1 MRYYL
6 SLEVLW
12 REGCTAQWGHNT
24 ITPLTLTAAFNLL
37 CYLLIPRP
45 VKILFLTII
54 MIILNLLMSF
64 ILHTCRVEDTV
75 EDEIH
80 FIFQC
85 EPLRFVREKHQ
96 QPLHCDFLNDDS
108 QVTPTQLLKHFMS
121 ANTIETFAKFLQEL
135 YDARRDTLYNS

>member
-1 MRYYL
+1 MVRITR
-6 SLEVLW
+6 SLINQFRSGSL
-12 REGCTAQWGHNT
+12 
-24 ITPLTLTAAFNLL
+24 PLAIETGRWNNIEKELRFCKVCN
-37 CYLLIPRP
+37 
-45 VKILFLTII
+45 K
-54 MIILNLLMSF
+54 
-64 ILHTCRVEDTV
+64 DTV

-96 QPLHCDFLNDDS
+96 QPLHCDFLSDDS

-121 ANTIETFAKFLQEL
+121 ANTIKTFAKFLQEL